1 MVRFFAVA
9 VVLSCFATPVWA
21 QAQAAPEV
29 ATTTGTPAAKPAV
42 KKPAPKARTATK
54 PLTPA
59 AESGPCQI
67 GVIPAIGD
75 QFVVQKVGLTIFG
88 NEHTEVPI
96 DAWSLDELAVAR
108 VRAAAAPGFAIRR
121 IAYPKG
127 AFAPYDHPA
136 QALFRNSESDL
147 TAIVKQIAANAGC
160 ERYLVVTK
168 FTGQMDGTN
177 QSLRGIGIVNHGT
190 SLLSHT
196 FLFANVH
203 VTVFDGQT
211 FAVGKNP
218 HANLGSILTGS
229 FARLRGDPLTQLDN
243 ASFPEPASEAVNS
256 ALLRDRVRALL
267 TANLDKTLPAFLKE
281 E

>member
-1 MVRFFAVA
+1 M
-9 VVLSCFATPVWA
+9 
-21 QAQAAPEV
+21 
-29 ATTTGTPAAKPAV
+29 ATTTVAPAAKPVV
-42 KKPAPKARTATK
+42 KKPAPKAKTATK
-54 PLTPA
+54 PLTA

-96 DAWSLDELAVAR
+96 DAWSLDDLAVAR
-108 VRAAAAPGFAIRR
+108 IRAAAAPGSAVRR

-127 AFAPYDHPA
+127 AFAPYDNPA
-136 QALFRNSESDL
+136 PALFRNSRDDL
-147 TAIVKQIAANAGC
+147 TAIVKQIATNASC
-160 ERYLVVTK
+160 ERYLVDTK
-168 FTGQMDGTN
+168 FAGKLDGTN
-177 QSLRGIGIVNHGT
+177 QTLRGIGILNHGT

-196 FLFANVH
+196 SLFANVQ

-218 HANLGSILTGS
+218 YANLGSILAGT
-229 FARLRGDPLTQLDN
+229 FAHMTRDPLTELDN

-256 ALLRDRVRALL
+256 AMLRDRVRALL